1 MFLFFLESTHENVG
15 PMNYIPFHKFLIQVY
30 VRGRI
35 HNSGKM
41 QVNSRAIYFI
51 NSLNPQH
58 AVMVQVGSCST
69 TPHNPDLSDQ
79 MRCNWL
85 LNFILQAHYALDYSL
100 S

>member
-1 MFLFFLESTHENVG
+1 MSRARSTTV
-15 PMNYIPFHKFLIQVY
+15 
-30 VRGRI
+30 
-35 HNSGKM
+35 GKM

-58 AVMVQVGSCST
+58 AVMVQVRSCGT

-85 LNFILQAHYALDYSL
+85 VSFILQAHYALGLQSEL
-100 S
+100 PTA